1 MISKEYCNFNIFFFE
16 IAIWK
21 IVFLEVLSFYLL
33 SSDFRSRYD
42 QMNDGER
49 KQNAILIFQ
58 KLELIGFSD
67 SVRSQV
73 KNDLQTISPDLFKL
87 PVRQVS
93 LKYSRN
99 IEKKSK
105 ENLEIYNHNINR
117 NFYLG
122 KVSKNI

>member
-1 MISKEYCNFNIFFFE
+1 
-16 IAIWK
+16 
-21 IVFLEVLSFYLL
+21 
-33 SSDFRSRYD
+33 
-42 QMNDGER
+42 MNDGER